1 MHLVYIFIWRG
12 KLSNARFQFWNFN
25 LFLKWMYYNIIASV
39 TSFFFLTSLLACP
52 CRSVFKVIIMSPAKA
67 RCVQLCLQILFLDN
81 NSFSENVFSV

>member
-1 MHLVYIFIWRG
+1 MERKAVKCSFSILELQFIFKMDVLQHNSLG
-12 KLSNARFQFWNFN
+12 N
-25 LFLKWMYYNIIASV
+25 LI
-39 TSFFFLTSLLACP
+39 FFLTSVLACP